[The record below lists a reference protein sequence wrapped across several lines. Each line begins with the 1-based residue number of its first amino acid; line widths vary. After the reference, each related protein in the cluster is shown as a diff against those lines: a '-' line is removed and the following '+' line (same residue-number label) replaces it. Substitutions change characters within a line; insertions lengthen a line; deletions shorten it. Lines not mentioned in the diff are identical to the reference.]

1 VVDLVSALKVIHN
14 PASGSAL
21 IRLLAGPRWRIGAKD
36 LERLHHYANRK
47 SKVTDELR
55 EKINLGLAPEDA
67 LSLVDALDLLLEE
80 NQDLTTIGFSEL
92 TLSRLRDAAKL
103 FQIMRQQTG
112 LGLVE
117 FVRSV
122 EQELWLDIEVQANP
136 RRKNPMAHLNAFAAI
151 VAGYAS
157 SNNQPH
163 LGGFLSWLEFADEKE
178 RIETFIKDSCNGLG
192 FDKEIF
198 RQEFE
203 SHPDTIESFYNKKR
217 EEWARKK
224 ETRVN

>member
-1 VVDLVSALKVIHN
+1 M
-14 PASGSAL
+14 
-21 IRLLAGPRWRIGAKD
+21 AGPRWRIGAKD

-103 FQIMRQQTG
+103 FQMMRQQTG

-136 RRKNPMAHLNAFAAI
+136 RRKNPMAHLNAFAGI
-151 VAGYAS
+151 VAGYAN

-178 RIETFIKDSCNGLG
+178 RFEVPNASASKGVVQVLTIHSAKGLEWDFVSVANLVEG
-192 FDKEIF
+192 D
-198 RQEFE
+198 FE
-203 SHPDTIESFYNKKR
+203 KI
-217 EEWARKK
+217 
-224 ETRVN
+224 